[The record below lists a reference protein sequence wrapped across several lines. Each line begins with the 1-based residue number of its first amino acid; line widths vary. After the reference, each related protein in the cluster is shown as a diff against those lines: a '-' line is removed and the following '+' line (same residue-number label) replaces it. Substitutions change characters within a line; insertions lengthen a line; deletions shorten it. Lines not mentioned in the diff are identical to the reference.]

1 MFSYKDYCN
10 DICNCNCNKKNC
22 DPNNND
28 MYLFEQNIIKN
39 IEIALSVAFL
49 FLVFQSLFLEF
60 LVYLLNHQ
68 DCGAIK
74 AYLNCSKYPQN
85 LGENNSLEI
94 EINIKLLTFAKKVIE
109 DKFKDINNVRIGL
122 IDING
127 SVCDYNTK
135 YCTWNLIFRGV
146 GK

>member
-39 IEIALSVAFL
+39 IEIALSL
-49 FLVFQSLFLEF
+49 DSLKE
-60 LVYLLNHQ
+60 VYLLNHQ